1 MKFSIESD
9 GQKEIF
15 FSFRTA
21 EEKTKIPK
29 QTILRVL
36 KSGKETYF
44 RRSDKKVFTI
54 KVENDGPFIQIDG
67 IDFSTDEEIENA
79 FGWSREIFYNR
90 LLKQGGK
97 YFNDCQ
103 GVIGSR
109 MILLQLLMRLKK
121 KRCTCQ
127 SIEGED
133 TGESI
138 NVANFH
144 FQKMKISVQL
154 QKINP
159 IHHPTNHRKPKLAWF
174 LSSRELPQQRT

>member
-1 MKFSIESD
+1 MDKKRF
-9 GQKEIF
+9 F

-103 GVIGSR
+103 GVIHKITWKSDD
-109 MILLQLLMRLKK
+109 LAAALDAVKK
-121 KRCTCQ
+121 EEMYM
-127 SIEGED
+127 SIDRRGRYRRIYQC
-133 TGESI
+133 G
-138 NVANFH
+138 
-144 FQKMKISVQL
+144 
-154 QKINP
+154 
-159 IHHPTNHRKPKLAWF
+159 
-174 LSSRELPQQRT
+174 

>member
-90 LLKQGGK
+90 LLKQGGE
-97 YFNDCQ
+97 
-103 GVIGSR
+103 I
-109 MILLQLLMRLKK
+109 
-121 KRCTCQ
+121 
-127 SIEGED
+127 
-133 TGESI
+133 
-138 NVANFH
+138 
-144 FQKMKISVQL
+144 FQ
-154 QKINP
+154 
-159 IHHPTNHRKPKLAWF
+159 
-174 LSSRELPQQRT
+174 

>member
-103 GVIGSR
+103 GVIHKITWKSND
-109 MILLQLLMRLKK
+109 LAAALDAVKK
-121 KRCTCQ
+121 EEMYM
-127 SIEGED
+127 SIDRRGRYRRIYQC
-133 TGESI
+133 G
-138 NVANFH
+138 
-144 FQKMKISVQL
+144 
-154 QKINP
+154 
-159 IHHPTNHRKPKLAWF
+159 
-174 LSSRELPQQRT
+174 